1 MCMIWRTNFE
11 PLAKEHMN
19 VMLLLKLIVSF
30 TWNQPVSCMHCLIS
44 CISACSSTTILHPQL
59 SKSATSY
66 LNHDKWS
73 PNWILQWVKVRNLMS
88 GFSYGWKID
97 FPGELMGVLWNLIFN
112 FISSICFLIFFSG
125 NILLIFKIYAS
136 LTVPDILC
144 LCRAFKLIV
153 LHRIVMEWSHF
164 YV

>member
-88 GFSYGWKID
+88 GFSYGWKIFQESWWVYYETLYSTS
-97 FPGELMGVLWNLIFN
+97 FPPYVFWY
-112 FISSICFLIFFSG
+112 FLVGIFFLFL
-125 NILLIFKIYAS
+125 N
-136 LTVPDILC
+136 LC
-144 LCRAFKLIV
+144 
-153 LHRIVMEWSHF
+153 
-164 YV
+164 